1 MKRKIL
7 LQALETYQKRVADV
21 KTISEQD
28 PYLDAYIIHLK
39 IFRELIDLLRTTP
52 EKFMDIELIRWIQ
65 RQETAGLDAAN
76 KVKLRNEIKTLD
88 AILQIEN
95 TKVKN
100 NLS

>member
-1 MKRKIL
+1 
-7 LQALETYQKRVADV
+7 
-21 KTISEQD
+21 
-28 PYLDAYIIHLK
+28 
-39 IFRELIDLLRTTP
+39 
-52 EKFMDIELIRWIQ
+52 MDIELIRRIQ